1 MIPFTRS
8 GVQLKVPAEPKPE
21 PEKAK
26 RWLHSPPAARGE
38 GVRESKK
45 LDQGGER
52 GFEAKPKKGSHHSG
66 QCSIVHCTPLFAF
79 ASTSAFSLQSN
90 VQQGNVLSTLN
101 LGWFVHSLSLHSV
114 RTNIPNI
121 QAGEVRPA

>member
-8 GVQLKVPAEPKPE
+8 GVQLKVPAELKPE

-66 QCSIVHCTPLFAF
+66 LCSGVQCVMYDVQCTPLFAF
-79 ASTSAFSLQSN
+79 ASTSTFHCIKDRMEGSF
-90 VQQGNVLSTLN
+90 T
-101 LGWFVHSLSLHSV
+101 LSLHSV
-114 RTNIPNI
+114 RTNTGWRCE
-121 QAGEVRPA
+121 ASFRY